1 MTLRMIP
8 VILTA
13 VLIAIVNPVAW
24 GAQPNVLFIPID
36 DLNHWVGHLGRHPQT
51 KTPNIDRLATM
62 GVSFSRAYCAA
73 PACNPSRIALM
84 SGLRP
89 STTGCYDNSQDWRPY
104 VSEDKLLNTKFL
116 DAGYNTFG
124 REDLSRQLWSR
135 RGLDGV
141 LQQSWWWQPE
151 TAPLRP
157 ERRRRRHQVRR
168 SPATTKTCPI
178 TRPRA
183 TVLKF

>member
-8 VILTA
+8 VLLAA
-13 VLIAIVNPVAW
+13 VFIAIVNPVAL
-24 GAQPNVLFIPID
+24 AEKPNVLFIPID

-124 REDLSRQLWSR
+124 AGKIYHGSYGHGD
-135 RGLDGV
+135 GLDGV
-141 LQQSWWWQPE
+141 LQQDWWRQPE
-151 TAPLRP
+151 TAPLGP
-157 ERRRRRHQVRR
+157 ERRRRRHQVRAACLR
-168 SPATTKTCPI
+168 RRGHA
-178 TRPRA
+178 RLQDHELRH
-183 TVLKF
+183 